1 MKDLEENKSAFY
13 ELNLASINCFLSM
26 KKIAD
31 HAANS
36 IVFLNVLLFF
46 AEYGSRIINQ
56 SSNSQVEKPKKV
68 GSWNPTSNK
77 SIFFKME
84 VGNPTNPTPEMEVGF

>member
-13 ELNLASINCFLSM
+13 ELNLASINCFLSV

-36 IVFLNVLLFF
+36 IVFLNVLLF
-46 AEYGSRIINQ
+46 
-56 SSNSQVEKPKKV
+56 SQNMAQELSTKAAIPMLKNPKKL
-68 GSWNPTSNK
+68 
-77 SIFFKME
+77 E
-84 VGNPTNPTPEMEVGF
+84 V